1 MLPEACRPAWCL
13 GASWLHVQPCWCAS
27 AGQSGAILHHSC
39 TSSWRPSHI
48 QTSLFLP
55 PLQASLVQ
63 SRIKALERLGESEVV
78 EEDPEFVFKFPP
90 PDTVAPPIMGFND
103 VSAAG
108 AYARHLSWA
117 AKQLHGLCQTLCPCE
132 GGGCC
137 HTSLWGL
144 TTL

>member
-1 MLPEACRPAWCL
+1 M
-13 GASWLHVQPCWCAS
+13 QP
-27 AGQSGAILHHSC
+27 
-39 TSSWRPSHI
+39 
-48 QTSLFLP
+48 SLRLL

-108 AYARHLSWA
+108 ACARQFSCA
-117 AKQLHGLCQTLCPCE
+117 ARQLHGVCQMLCPTEKRLTSRNSGQHCGLWE
-132 GGGCC
+132 PAWRCCCSALQSTLQTVSGGIAMLRSAGHCSC
-137 HTSLWGL
+137 HSRNST
-144 TTL
+144 